1 MDKRRFILYLLH
13 MGLML
18 IIVSVHHTIPTL
30 PVGAGKTLAIFKT
43 NQLAL
48 LSTECPHIFS
58 S

>member
-30 PVGAGKTLAIFKT
+30 PVGGERKTLFGGCKKGGHIVSAW
-43 NQLAL
+43 
-48 LSTECPHIFS
+48 LS
-58 S
+58 

>member
-1 MDKRRFILYLLH
+1 

-18 IIVSVHHTIPTL
+18 IIVLSVHHTIPIL

-48 LSTECPHIFS
+48 LSIECPDIFS